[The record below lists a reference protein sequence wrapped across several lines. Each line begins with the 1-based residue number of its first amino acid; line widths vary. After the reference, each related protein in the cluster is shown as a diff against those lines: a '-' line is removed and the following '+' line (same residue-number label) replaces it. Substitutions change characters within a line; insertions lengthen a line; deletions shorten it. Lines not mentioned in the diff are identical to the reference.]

1 MDAHFAL
8 NTLIIT
14 CWTKE
19 PTLNELKAK
28 RQTKCKQC
36 LHFITQGLVL
46 YTRCE
51 NVTLPLKLQDQQRG
65 PFWDLAVTWT
75 SCIYVIIFK
84 KFFATIFVWMIAVSK
99 FIALSVVTLESKLG
113 RVVWPNW
120 NLSRLSMKSHA
131 QTVMSCITLKY
142 LSNAYRVIIYF

>member
-19 PTLNELKAK
+19 PTLNELTAK

-36 LHFITQGLVL
+36 LHFITQRLVL

-51 NVTLPLKLQDQQRG
+51 NVILPLKLQDQQRG
-65 PFWDLAVTWT
+65 PFWDLAVT
-75 SCIYVIIFK
+75 
-84 KFFATIFVWMIAVSK
+84 
-99 FIALSVVTLESKLG
+99 
-113 RVVWPNW
+113 
-120 NLSRLSMKSHA
+120 
-131 QTVMSCITLKY
+131 
-142 LSNAYRVIIYF
+142 